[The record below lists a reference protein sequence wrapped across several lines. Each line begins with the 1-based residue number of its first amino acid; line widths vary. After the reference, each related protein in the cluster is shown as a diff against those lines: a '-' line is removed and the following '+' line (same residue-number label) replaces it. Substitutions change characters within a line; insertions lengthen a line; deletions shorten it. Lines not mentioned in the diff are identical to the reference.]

1 MNLPPAIAEVLETI
15 AIWLNPK
22 RRELVIL
29 RKAIEAA
36 EQLLALLRRE
46 GRYAKMTDA
55 KRAQYEI
62 HFQRQFDAWRDGQ
75 T

>member
-1 MNLPPAIAEVLETI
+1 MSIPSAVGELVETI
-15 AIWLNPK
+15 SVWLNPK

-46 GRYAKMTDA
+46 GRYKNMTDA
-55 KRAQYEI
+55 KRADYEI
-62 HFQRQFDAWRDGQ
+62 HYQKQFDAWKDGQ